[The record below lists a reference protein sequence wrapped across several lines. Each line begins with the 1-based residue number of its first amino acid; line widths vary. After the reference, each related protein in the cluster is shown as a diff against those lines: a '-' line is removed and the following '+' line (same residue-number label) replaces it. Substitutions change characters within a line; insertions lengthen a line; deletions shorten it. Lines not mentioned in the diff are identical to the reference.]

1 MESDFSDVAMMSD
14 SIPGQ
19 AEHEGIQLT
28 GTEFQAGTNTA
39 VPLKA
44 ATMQA
49 TRRQPQADAVMH
61 EHLHAVGALVG
72 KAVGMMRTGRTEDL
86 RIRPA
91 NTPTQPV
98 IELG

>member
-1 MESDFSDVAMMSD
+1 MESDFSDISMMAD

-19 AEHEGIQLT
+19 AEHEGVQLT
-28 GTEFQAGTNTA
+28 GTEFQARANTA

-72 KAVGMMRTGRTEDL
+72 EAVGMMRAGGTED
-86 RIRPA
+86 
-91 NTPTQPV
+91 
-98 IELG
+98 E

>member
-49 TRRQPQADAVMH
+49 TRRQPQADAALLQYSKCH
-61 EHLHAVGALVG
+61 SKSPTDRGRLVG
-72 KAVGMMRTGRTEDL
+72 
-86 RIRPA
+86 
-91 NTPTQPV
+91 
-98 IELG
+98 